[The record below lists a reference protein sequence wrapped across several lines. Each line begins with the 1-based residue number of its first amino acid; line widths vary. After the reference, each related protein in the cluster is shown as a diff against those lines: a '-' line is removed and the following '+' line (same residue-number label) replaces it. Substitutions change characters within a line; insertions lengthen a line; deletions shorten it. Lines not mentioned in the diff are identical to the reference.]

1 MFMKSICLSSYLLCL
16 IFFLAIGC
24 APLKPVE
31 FRSVTDL
38 KVENALLSP
47 TVTAN
52 LNFFNPN
59 SIGAKVKEFQIDV
72 AFSQTPLTT
81 VSFQKQKLP
90 ANSEFSLPLNTS
102 IPYTQLVKF
111 IPLGLSSIQNGKDI
125 PVDLKGNITL
135 KKFFFKKTFPFE
147 YHDKINTKDIQIK

>member
-1 MFMKSICLSSYLLCL
+1 MKYCSLKSCVFCLSSFL
-16 IFFLAIGC
+16 IAAC

-38 KVENALLSP
+38 KVENALVSP
-47 TVTAN
+47 KVTAN

-59 SIGAKVKEFQIDV
+59 SLGCTVKDFDIEF
-72 AFSQTPLTT
+72 SLSETPLTT
-81 VSFQKQKLP
+81 LSFQKQKLP
-90 ANSEFSLPLNTS
+90 SNSDFSLPLNTS

-135 KKFFFKKTFPFE
+135 KKFFIKKTFPFE
-147 YHDKINTKDIQIK
+147 YHDKINTKDIKIK